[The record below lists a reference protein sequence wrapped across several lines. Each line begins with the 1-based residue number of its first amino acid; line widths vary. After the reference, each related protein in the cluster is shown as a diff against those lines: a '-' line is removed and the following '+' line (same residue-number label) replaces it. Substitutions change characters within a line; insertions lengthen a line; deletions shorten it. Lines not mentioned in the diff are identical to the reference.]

1 MTSSGGSRDDATRV
15 CRSVSIALA
24 TGAVLAA
31 ILMAGCASEQPS
43 GPREYL
49 DERTAATITVA
60 GESMVFACDRPE
72 LGVNARDYVTLTAVD
87 VNTSGRHATHLVG
100 YAWSTLDKR
109 AVEEGD
115 SHYEI
120 IADDRTLPLQPMPDG
135 FRPIGVNEPPI
146 TVPSRSALPL
156 SAPISRDQ
164 LQFLRDTPGAH
175 VVRTRDG
182 VPERFELWSA
192 PRR

>member
-1 MTSSGGSRDDATRV
+1 
-15 CRSVSIALA
+15 
-24 TGAVLAA
+24 
-31 ILMAGCASEQPS
+31 MAGCASEQPA

-115 SHYEI
+115 SRYEI
-120 IADDRTLPLQPMPDG
+120 IADDRTLPLRSMPDG
-135 FRPIGVNEPPI
+135 FRSIGVNEPPI
-146 TVPSRSALPL
+146 PVPSRSALPL
-156 SAPISRDQ
+156 AAPITRDQ
-164 LQFLRDTPGAH
+164 LQFLGDTPGAY

-182 VPERFELWSA
+182 VLERFDLWSA

>member
-1 MTSSGGSRDDATRV
+1 MTSSGHSRDDGTRP
-15 CRSVSIALA
+15 CRFVSIALA
-24 TGAVLAA
+24 TGALLAA
-31 ILMAGCASEQPS
+31 ILMAGCASEQQA

-60 GESMVFACDRPE
+60 GEAMVFAYNRPE
-72 LGVNARDYVTLTAVD
+72 LGVHARDYVTLTAVD

-109 AVEEGD
+109 TVQESD
-115 SHYEI
+115 SRYEI

-135 FRPIGVNEPPI
+135 FRSIGVNEPPI
-146 TVPSRSALPL
+146 PVPSRSALPL
-156 SAPISRDQ
+156 TAPITRDQ
-164 LQFLRDTPGAH
+164 LQFLRDTPGAY

-182 VPERFELWSA
+182 VLERFDLWSA
-192 PRR
+192 PQR

>member
-1 MTSSGGSRDDATRV
+1 MTSSGLSGNDGTRV
-15 CRSVSIALA
+15 HRTVPVALA
-24 TGAVLAA
+24 KGALLAA
-31 ILMAGCASEQPS
+31 ILMAGCASEQPV

-60 GESMVFACDRPE
+60 GESMIFACERPE

-109 AVEEGD
+109 ATREGD
-115 SHYEI
+115 SRHELV
-120 IADDRTLPLQPMPDG
+120 ADDRTLPLQPMPDG
-135 FRPIGVNEPPI
+135 FRSIGVNEPPI
-146 TVPSRSALPL
+146 PVPARGALPL
-156 SAPISRDQ
+156 TAPITRDQ

-175 VVRTRDG
+175 IVRTRDG
-182 VPERFELWSA
+182 IQERFDLWRG
-192 PRR
+192 PGD

>member
-1 MTSSGGSRDDATRV
+1 MTSSGYSGDDWARIR
-15 CRSVSIALA
+15 RSVSIPLA
-24 TGAVLAA
+24 TGALIAA
-31 ILMAGCASEQPS
+31 VLMAGCASEQPA

-60 GESMVFACDRPE
+60 GESMVFACGRPE

-109 AVEEGD
+109 AVQESD

-120 IADDRTLPLQPMPDG
+120 VADDRTLPLQPMPDG
-135 FRPIGVNEPPI
+135 FRSIGVNEPPI
-146 TVPSRSALPL
+146 PVPSRAALPL
-156 SAPISRDQ
+156 TAPITRDQ
-164 LQFLRDTPGAH
+164 LQFLRDTPGAY

-182 VPERFELWSA
+182 VLERFDLWRG
-192 PRR
+192 PGG

>member
-31 ILMAGCASEQPS
+31 ILRAGWAGEQPS
-43 GPREYL
+43 WPPEYL
-49 DERTAATITVA
+49 DERPAGTITVA
-60 GESMVFACDRPE
+60 GESMVFAGDRPE

-115 SHYEI
+115 SHYEF

-146 TVPSRSALPL
+146 PVPSRSALPL
-156 SAPISRDQ
+156 AAPITRDQ
-164 LQFLRDTPGAH
+164 LQFLRDTPGAY
-175 VVRTRDG
+175 VARTRDG
-182 VPERFELWSA
+182 VLERFDLWSA

>member
-1 MTSSGGSRDDATRV
+1 MTSNGRFRGDGTRIRRTV
-15 CRSVSIALA
+15 AIALA
-24 TGAVLAA
+24 TGALIAA
-31 ILMAGCASEQPS
+31 LLVAGCASEQPA

-60 GESMVFACDRPE
+60 GESMVFACDRPD
-72 LGVNARDYVTLTAVD
+72 LGVHARDYVTLTAVD

-109 AVEEGD
+109 AVHEGD
-115 SHYEI
+115 GHYEI

-135 FRPIGVNEPPI
+135 FRSIGVNEPPI
-146 TVPSRSALPL
+146 PVPSRGAMPL
-156 SAPISRDQ
+156 TAPIARDQ
-164 LQFLRDTPGAH
+164 LQFLRDTPGAY

-182 VPERFELWSA
+182 VLERFDLWRG
-192 PRR
+192 PGG

>member
-1 MTSSGGSRDDATRV
+1 MTSSNLFRNDGTRI
-15 CRSVSIALA
+15 RRPVSIALA
-24 TGAVLAA
+24 TGALIAA
-31 ILMAGCASEQPS
+31 LLMAGCASEQPA

-60 GESMVFACDRPE
+60 GESMIFACGRPE
-72 LGVNARDYVTLTAVD
+72 LGVYARDYVTLTAVD

-109 AVEEGD
+109 AVQESD
-115 SHYEI
+115 SHYEV

-135 FRPIGVNEPPI
+135 FRSIGVNEPPI
-146 TVPSRSALPL
+146 PIPSRSALPL
-156 SAPISRDQ
+156 TAPITRDQ
-164 LQFLRDTPGAH
+164 LQFLRDTPGAY

-182 VPERFELWSA
+182 VLERFDLWRG
-192 PRR
+192 PGG

>member
-1 MTSSGGSRDDATRV
+1 MTSSGHSDGEGTRI
-15 CRSVSIALA
+15 CRRVSIALA
-24 TGAVLAA
+24 TGTLLTA
-31 ILMAGCASEQPS
+31 ILMAGCASEQPA

-109 AVEEGD
+109 AVPESD

-135 FRPIGVNEPPI
+135 FRSIGVNEPPI
-146 TVPSRSALPL
+146 PVPSRSALPL
-156 SAPISRDQ
+156 SAPITRDQ

-182 VPERFELWSA
+182 VLERFDLW
-192 PRR
+192 RDTGR

>member
-1 MTSSGGSRDDATRV
+1 MTSSGQSRDDGTRI
-15 CRSVSIALA
+15 RRPVSIALA
-24 TGAVLAA
+24 TGALLAA
-31 ILMAGCASEQPS
+31 ILMAGCASEQPT

-60 GESMVFACDRPE
+60 GESMVIACDRPE

-109 AVEEGD
+109 AVQESD

-135 FRPIGVNEPPI
+135 FRSIGVNEPPI
-146 TVPSRSALPL
+146 PVPSRNALPL
-156 SAPISRDQ
+156 TAPITRDQ
-164 LQFLRDTPGAH
+164 LQFLRDTPDVR
-175 VVRTRDG
+175 VVRTRGG
-182 VPERFELWSA
+182 VQERFDLWRDA
-192 PRR
+192 GR

>member
-1 MTSSGGSRDDATRV
+1 V
-15 CRSVSIALA
+15 
-24 TGAVLAA
+24 
-31 ILMAGCASEQPS
+31 ILIAGCASEQRA

-60 GESMVFACDRPE
+60 GESMVFACNRPE

-109 AVEEGD
+109 AIRESD
-115 SHYEI
+115 SRYEI
-120 IADDRTLPLQPMPDG
+120 VADDRTLPLQPMPDG
-135 FRPIGVNEPPI
+135 FRSIGVDEPPI
-146 TVPSRSALPL
+146 PVPSRSAMPL
-156 SAPISRDQ
+156 TAPVTRDQ
-164 LQFLRDTPGAH
+164 LQFLQDTQGVR

-182 VPERFELWSA
+182 VLERFDLWRDA
-192 PRR
+192 GG

>member
-1 MTSSGGSRDDATRV
+1 MTSSGQSRDDGTRI
-15 CRSVSIALA
+15 RRPVSIALA
-24 TGAVLAA
+24 TGALLAA
-31 ILMAGCASEQPS
+31 ILMAGCASEQPT

-72 LGVNARDYVTLTAVD
+72 LGVHARDYITLTAVD

-109 AVEEGD
+109 AVQESD

-135 FRPIGVNEPPI
+135 FRSIGVNEPPI
-146 TVPSRSALPL
+146 PVPSRSALPL
-156 SAPISRDQ
+156 SAPITRDQ

-175 VVRTRDG
+175 AVRTRDG
-182 VPERFELWSA
+182 VLERFDLWSS
-192 PRR
+192 PGG

>member
-1 MTSSGGSRDDATRV
+1 MTSSTRSGDARPRV
-15 CRSVSIALA
+15 GRAFPATLFTVAWLA
-24 TGAVLAA
+24 AVLAA
-31 ILMAGCASEQPS
+31 GCASTQPA

-60 GESMVFACDRPE
+60 GESMVFACERPE

-109 AVEEGD
+109 AVQENA
-115 SHYEI
+115 SHFEL

-135 FRPIGVNEPPI
+135 FRSLGVDEPPI
-146 TVPSRSALPL
+146 PVPSRNAVPL
-156 SAPISRDQ
+156 SAPVTRDQ
-164 LQFLRDTPGAH
+164 LQFLRDTPDAH
-175 VVRTRDG
+175 ILRTRDG
-182 VPERFELWSA
+182 VTERFTLW
-192 PRR
+192 RGRGG

>member
-1 MTSSGGSRDDATRV
+1 MTSSGHFRNDGTRIRRTV
-15 CRSVSIALA
+15 AIALA
-24 TGAVLAA
+24 TGALIAA
-31 ILMAGCASEQPS
+31 LLLAGCASEQPA

-60 GESMVFACDRPE
+60 GESMVFACDRPD
-72 LGVNARDYVTLTAVD
+72 LGVHARDYVTLTAVD

-109 AVEEGD
+109 AVHEGD
-115 SHYEI
+115 GHYEI

-135 FRPIGVNEPPI
+135 FRSIGVNEPPI
-146 TVPSRSALPL
+146 PVPSRGAMPL
-156 SAPISRDQ
+156 TAPITRDQ
-164 LQFLRDTPGAH
+164 LQFLRDTPGAY

-182 VPERFELWSA
+182 VLERFDLWRG
-192 PRR
+192 PGG

>member
-1 MTSSGGSRDDATRV
+1 MTSSRPSGDDGTRA
-15 CRSVSIALA
+15 RRIFSIALA
-24 TGAVLAA
+24 TGSLLAAVLT
-31 ILMAGCASEQPS
+31 AGCASEQPA

-60 GESMVFACDRPE
+60 GESMIFACERPE

-109 AVEEGD
+109 AIKESD
-115 SHYEI
+115 SRYELV
-120 IADDRTLPLQPMPDG
+120 ADDRTLPLQPMPDG
-135 FRPIGVNEPPI
+135 FRSIGVNEPPI
-146 TVPSRSALPL
+146 PVPARGALPL
-156 SAPISRDQ
+156 TAPITRDQ

-175 VVRTRDG
+175 IVRTRDG
-182 VPERFELWSA
+182 IQERFDLWRG
-192 PRR
+192 PGD

>member
-1 MTSSGGSRDDATRV
+1 MISSGHRGADGTRT

-24 TGAVLAA
+24 TGALLAA
-31 ILMAGCASEQPS
+31 ILMAGCASEQQA

-72 LGVNARDYVTLTAVD
+72 LGINARDYVTVTAVD

-109 AVEEGD
+109 AIQEGD
-115 SHYEI
+115 SRYEI
-120 IADDRTLPLQPMPDG
+120 VADDRTLPLQPMPDG
-135 FRPIGVNEPPI
+135 FRAIGVNEPPI
-146 TVPSRSALPL
+146 PVPSRGALPL
-156 SAPISRDQ
+156 TAPITHDQ
-164 LQFLRDTPGAH
+164 LQFLRDTPGVY

-182 VPERFELWSA
+182 VTERFELWRG
-192 PRR
+192 PGG